1 MTAAL
6 DVRELHV
13 LFELSAEAAFAGV
26 SVTYTTSSEPLDEPP
41 GFRVGLMNVNL
52 TVAAG
57 DCLAILGASGSG
69 KSSLL
74 RTIAGLQAMRVG
86 TVRVKGRDV
95 TALPAEQRSVVYLHQ
110 EPVLFPHLSVLENVA
125 FPLRIRG
132 VSRDEAWRRAI
143 DRLMTLQ
150 VGSVMGNRPDAL
162 SGGQRHRVA
171 LARALCAEPDVL
183 LLDEPL
189 ASLDPAVR
197 SDVRDALQVARA
209 ASGAAMVLVTHD
221 LDDALTIAT
230 HISAVSWCW
239 LTDPLAPDDLLRS
252 PPNLETARLVGV
264 FAELSGVVSGD
275 RAPVFTWIGGQLP
288 ADRASVGAAVAC
300 VRSFEAQVLPP
311 GTAGLPVLTV
321 ISRTERA
328 HEVLLDL
335 RDAAGETAV
344 VRVGHSAAVR
354 PGESVSIAISHARFF
369 PRH

>member
-6 DVRELHV
+6 EVRQLNV

-26 SVTYTTSSEPLDEPP
+26 PVTRISSSTPLDEPP
-41 GFRVGLMNVNL
+41 GFRVGLIDVNL

-74 RTIAGLQAMRVG
+74 RTIAGLQAMRTG

-95 TALPAEQRSVVYLHQ
+95 TTRPAEQRSIVYLHQ

-132 VSRDEAWRRAI
+132 VSKDEAYRRAV

-150 VGSVMGNRPDAL
+150 VGSVMGNAPDAL

-189 ASLDPAVR
+189 ASLDPAVL
-197 SDVRDALQVARA
+197 SDVRAALQVARTV
-209 ASGAAMVLVTHD
+209 SGAAMVLVTHD
-221 LDDALTIAT
+221 LDDALAIAS
-230 HISAVSWCW
+230 HISAVSWCS
-239 LTDPLAPDDLLRS
+239 LTEALTPDDLLRT
-252 PPNLETARLVGV
+252 PPDLETARLLGV
-264 FAELSGVVSGD
+264 YAEVSGVVSGVGE
-275 RAPVFTWIGGQLP
+275 PVFTWIGGQLQAP
-288 ADRASVGAAVAC
+288 GAAHGAAVAC
-300 VRSFEAQVLPP
+300 VRSHETALLAP
-311 GTAGLPVLTV
+311 GTAGMEVLSV
-321 ISRTERA
+321 VGRTERA
-328 HEVLLDL
+328 HEILLEL
-335 RDAAGETAV
+335 RNTAGETAV
-344 VRVGHSAAVR
+344 VRVGHDVAVR
-354 PGESVSIAISHARFF
+354 PGESMSISIRHARFF
-369 PRH
+369 QSH

>member
-6 DVRELHV
+6 DVSELHV
-13 LFELSAEAAFAGV
+13 LFGLSAAPAFAGMPA
-26 SVTYTTSSEPLDEPP
+26 TYITSSQPLDEPP
-41 GFRVGLMNVNL
+41 GFRVGLLNVNL

-74 RTIAGLQAMRVG
+74 RTIAGLQTMRVG

-95 TALPAEQRSVVYLHQ
+95 TTLPAERRSIVYLHQ
-110 EPVLFPHLSVLENVA
+110 EPVLFPHLSVLDNVA

-132 VSRDEAWRRAI
+132 VSKDEAHRRAV

-150 VGSVMGNRPDAL
+150 VGSVMGNPPDAL

-171 LARALCAEPDVL
+171 LARALCAEPDVW

-209 ASGAAMVLVTHD
+209 SSGAAMVLVTHD
-221 LDDALTIAT
+221 LDDALAIAT
-230 HISAVSWCW
+230 HISAVSWCG
-239 LTDPLAPDDLLRS
+239 LTDPLAPEELLRT

-264 FAELSGVVSGD
+264 YAELIGVVSGD
-275 RAPVFTWIGGQLP
+275 EARVFTWIGGQCS
-288 ADRASVGAAVAC
+288 AGSAMNGAAVAC
-300 VRSFEAQVLPP
+300 VRSFEAQLVPP

-321 ISRTERA
+321 SSRVERA

-344 VRVGHSAAVR
+344 VRVAHGAAVR
-354 PGESVSIAISHARFF
+354 PGQSVSVAISHARFF